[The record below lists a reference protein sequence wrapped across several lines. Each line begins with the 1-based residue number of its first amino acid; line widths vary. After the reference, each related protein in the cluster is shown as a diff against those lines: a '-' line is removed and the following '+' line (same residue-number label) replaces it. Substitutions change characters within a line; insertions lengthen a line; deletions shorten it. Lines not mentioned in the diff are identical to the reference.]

1 VLLASFHGLPQAY
14 FDKGDPYHCHCHKT
28 ARLLRERLGL
38 GPDRL
43 RLSFQ
48 SRFGPKA
55 WLQPYTDLTL
65 EELAA
70 AGHTKVAV
78 LTPGF
83 ASDCVETLEEIA
95 IEGRATFEAAGG
107 QAFHMLPCLN
117 DSEVHV
123 DMLETITR
131 RELSGWL

>member
-1 VLLASFHGLPQAY
+1 M
-14 FDKGDPYHCHCHKT
+14 
-28 ARLLRERLGL
+28 
-38 GPDRL
+38 
-43 RLSFQ
+43 
-48 SRFGPKA
+48 
-55 WLQPYTDLTL
+55 QPYTDRTL

-70 AGHTKVAV
+70 AGHTDVAV

-83 ASDCVETLEEIA
+83 AADCVETLEEIA

-107 QAFHMLPCLN
+107 RQFRMLPCLN
-117 DSEVHV
+117 DRDDQV